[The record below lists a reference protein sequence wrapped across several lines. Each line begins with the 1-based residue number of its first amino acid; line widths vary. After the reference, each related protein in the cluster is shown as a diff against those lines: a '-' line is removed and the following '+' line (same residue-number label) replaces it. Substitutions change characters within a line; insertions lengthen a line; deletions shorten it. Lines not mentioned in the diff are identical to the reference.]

1 MSVSAQLVHSC
12 HACVVWHATTLDA
25 CMHGRA
31 PAVTASDP
39 KGMVIKGTLI
49 NALAAMRI
57 HTVLDTC
64 LRGRGY
70 RAIIMHIHKMAMLH
84 PGW

>member
-1 MSVSAQLVHSC
+1 MSVFAQLPRMCGVARNH
-12 HACVVWHATTLDA
+12 TR

-31 PAVTASDP
+31 PAVKASNP
-39 KGMVIKGTLI
+39 KGMLIKGTLI

-70 RAIIMHIHKMAMLH
+70 RAIIMHIHKMAMSH

>member
-1 MSVSAQLVHSC
+1 M
-12 HACVVWHATTLDA
+12 
-25 CMHGRA
+25 
-31 PAVTASDP
+31 TASDP